1 MAKKRALVVDDS
13 KSARFV
19 LKRMLTELQLNVDVV
34 ESAQEG
40 INYLELNRP
49 DIIFMDHMMPGMD
62 GMEATKRIKANPLT
76 SAIPIMMYTS
86 KGGDVYLSQLK
97 ALGIIGI
104 VPKTIAQTEL
114 QDSLLAVGLIDRATI
129 DQAELEKTVKV
140 KKRPVVAERK
150 AAAANKVAA
159 TVGAGAGAAGVVDKS
174 ESENEGVL
182 TISVDEL
189 RKMLDDQTIELHKSM
204 WLGIESVSNEIFN
217 RLNVELEDRL
227 DQLEASVES
236 VQSTEHE
243 SVEKPGVMAPRSAG
257 KLDPRIPVFVISAL
271 LLMSFIFNFIL
282 MNDNNDL
289 KDKVEQRDSQ
299 PATIQQS
306 PEFSDNGLSSQADQ
320 VEIWNFIQ
328 WATKQTTEYPYDELA
343 LNERR
348 LSFIENIISRAVE
361 ANYKGRIILQTHV
374 GEFCLKSDSLGRYKL
389 AKGSLPVTRCD
400 TIGNNMQP
408 NDQASSH
415 QSVAFINYL
424 EDSSLLNESGIII
437 EVTNLPRS
445 SVLSKYPSRKASTKA
460 EEWNKAAQRNNRV
473 SIKLDPGYFGM

>member
-129 DQAELEKTVKV
+129 DQAALEKTVKV
-140 KKRPVVAERK
+140 KKHPVVAERK
-150 AAAANKVAA
+150 AVAANKVA
-159 TVGAGAGAAGVVDKS
+159 VGAGAVGIAEKIES
-174 ESENEGVL
+174 ESENESVL

-227 DQLEASVES
+227 DQLEASVEGF
-236 VQSTEHE
+236 QHAEHE
-243 SVEKPGVMAPRSAG
+243 STEKSGVMSPRAAG
-257 KLDPRIPVFVISAL
+257 KLDPRIPIFIVSAL
-271 LLMSFIFNFIL
+271 LIISFIFNFIL
-282 MNDNNDL
+282 MSDNNGL
-289 KDKVEQRDSQ
+289 EDKVEQSNSQ
-299 PATIQQS
+299 PAIIQPS
-306 PEFSDNGLSSQADQ
+306 PEFSDDGLSSQADQ
-320 VEIWNFIQ
+320 VEVWNFIQ
-328 WATKQTTEYPYDELA
+328 WATKQTTEYSFDELA
-343 LNERR
+343 LNDRR
-348 LSFIENIISRAVE
+348 LSFVENIVSRAVE

-374 GEFCLKSDSLGRYKL
+374 GEFCLSSDSSGRYKL
-389 AKGSLPVTRCD
+389 AKGSLPVTSCD
-400 TIGNNMQP
+400 TIGNNIQP

-445 SVLSKYPSRKASTKA
+445 SVLSKYPKRKSSTKA
-460 EEWNKAAQRNNRV
+460 EKWNKAAQSNNRV
-473 SIKLDPGYFGM
+473 SIKLDPGYFAM